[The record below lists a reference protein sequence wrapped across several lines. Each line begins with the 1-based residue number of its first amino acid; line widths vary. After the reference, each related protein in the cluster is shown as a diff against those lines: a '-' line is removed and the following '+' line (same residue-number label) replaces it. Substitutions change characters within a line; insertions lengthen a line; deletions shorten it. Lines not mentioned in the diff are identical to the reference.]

1 MLPVRILLSVSSL
14 FVADCVVATE
24 LPARPNIVLILAD
37 DIGYSDYG
45 CFGGEIRTPHID
57 SLARDG
63 MCGTQFYNNA
73 VCVPTR
79 YSLLTG
85 LYPRYIGE
93 RKRIGLSPDVATIAE
108 VLREAGYRTSLS
120 GKWHLGSASPN
131 RPIDRG
137 FDEYYGL
144 ADGCCNYFNP
154 AQRDPPF
161 EGGDGIRDWMHN
173 ERFIREFPADFYS
186 TDAIADHACEQIKL
200 GARSGRPCFVHVCF
214 TAAHSPLHA
223 KPADIARYAGKY
235 SSGWEDLRRTR
246 HERQKELGIVD
257 PRWTLPGRE
266 PEFVAWK
273 DEPLQAWN
281 ENLMAVYAAMV
292 DSLDQGVGRILKT
305 LETTGA
311 DKNTL
316 VILLNDNGGCA
327 EQAGGDNPS
336 NIAGAGE
343 HYVSCGAGWAWAQNT
358 PFRRY
363 KAWVHEGGIS
373 TPLLVRWPGVIR
385 AGSKNRHVGHVIDF
399 MPTLLEVAAAKYP
412 LTRRAQPVPTPEG
425 QSLLPGWRGKEP
437 SARPALYWASLDNR
451 AIRQGDWKLVWDQ
464 NVRKWELYDL
474 SSDRTESNNLATTE
488 TLRVNRMSA
497 DWQAWAERT
506 GAVHQLGNK
515 YRLKP

>member
-1 MLPVRILLSVSSL
+1 MRAVTLAILMWGSTALH
-14 FVADCVVATE
+14 ATATE

-63 MCGTQFYNNA
+63 MRLTQFYNNA

-93 RKRIGLSPDVATIAE
+93 RKRIGLGTDVTTIAE
-108 VLREAGYRTSLS
+108 VLRGAGYRTSLS
-120 GKWHLGSASPN
+120 GKWHLGSAAPN
-131 RPIDRG
+131 RPMDRG

-173 ERFIREFPADFYS
+173 ERFVREFPPEFYA
-186 TDAIADHACEQIKL
+186 TDAIADHACRQIAQA
-200 GARSGRPCFVHVCF
+200 ARDKRPFFVHVCF

-235 SSGWEDLRRTR
+235 AMGWDELRRER
-246 HERQKELGIVD
+246 HDRQKKLEMID
-257 PRWTLPGRE
+257 PRWAPSSRE
-266 PEFVAWK
+266 PEFPAWK

-281 ENLMAVYAAMV
+281 ENSMAVYAAMV
-292 DSLDQGVGRILKT
+292 DSMDQGIGRILKA
-305 LETTGA
+305 LA
-311 DKNTL
+311 DAGVERNTL

-327 EQAGGDNPS
+327 EQAGGDNPA
-336 NIAGAGE
+336 NVAGPANG
-343 HYVSCGAGWAWAQNT
+343 YVSCGAGWAWAQNT

-373 TPLLVRWPGVIR
+373 TPLLVRWPGVVR
-385 AGSKNRHVGHVIDF
+385 AGS
-399 MPTLLEVAAAKYP
+399 E
-412 LTRRAQPVPTPEG
+412 
-425 QSLLPGWRGKEP
+425 
-437 SARPALYWASLDNR
+437 SARP
-451 AIRQGDWKLVWDQ
+451 LV
-464 NVRKWELYDL
+464 
-474 SSDRTESNNLATTE
+474 
-488 TLRVNRMSA
+488 
-497 DWQAWAERT
+497 
-506 GAVHQLGNK
+506 LGF
-515 YRLKP
+515 PG